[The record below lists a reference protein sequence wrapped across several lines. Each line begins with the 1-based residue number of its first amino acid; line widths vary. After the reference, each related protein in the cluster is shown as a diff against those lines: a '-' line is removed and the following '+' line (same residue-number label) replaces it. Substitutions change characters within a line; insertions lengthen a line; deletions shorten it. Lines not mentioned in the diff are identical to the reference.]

1 MEYKNIS
8 SKFTLEPQTKYKNTE
23 METCLQG
30 LLPRDIKKNQKIYSA
45 KVSYCQNS
53 DISIIKQYTVAEADL
68 GLLQH
73 LLMEI
78 FTIIVNGIK

>member
-53 DISIIKQYTVAEADL
+53 DIIIIKQYTVVRGRSRTSATS
-68 GLLQH
+68 
-73 LLMEI
+73 I
-78 FTIIVNGIK
+78 NGDIHYNS

>member
-1 MEYKNIS
+1 
-8 SKFTLEPQTKYKNTE
+8 

-53 DISIIKQYTVAEADL
+53 DIIIIKQYTVVRGRSRTSA
-68 GLLQH
+68 
-73 LLMEI
+73 
-78 FTIIVNGIK
+78 TSSNGDIHYNS